1 MACPFFMPTEKFDV
15 WPNRPRLPLGDGWKG
30 YCTAPGNE
38 GARPADQELKEFCNF
53 GYAKYCPR
61 LPQKRL
67 WDAVRFS
74 VSRERDGKIVIYYVC
89 EVDHRPG
96 EHGALEY
103 DAMAGKW
110 STPHRDE
117 RVQKMAHC
125 YLESYLERKVKP
137 VHPGKP
143 SS

>member
-1 MACPFFMPTEKFDV
+1 MPTEKFDV

-30 YCTAPGNE
+30 TCTAPPHQGV
-38 GARPADQELKEFCNF
+38 RPGDYELREFCNF
-53 GYAKYCPR
+53 GYASRCPR
-61 LPQKRL
+61 LPEKRL

-74 VSRERDGKIVIYYVC
+74 VSRERDGQVVIYFVC

-103 DAMAGKW
+103 DCATAAW
-110 STPHRDE
+110 TAPHRDA
-117 RVQKMAHC
+117 RVQKMAQC
-125 YLESYLERKVKP
+125 YLESYLERKGRP